1 MNLEVKT
8 SDKRTIVQACIVDVN
23 RQIYNHT
30 INAEVGKIAEDET
43 MQNNSKEALKRLLKV
58 KKAYEVVLEKL
69 EKEDGHDKET
79 VKK

>member
-1 MNLEVKT
+1 MNLEVNN
-8 SDKRTIVQACIVDVN
+8 SDKIKIARGCILDVN

-30 INAEVGKIAEDET
+30 INIEVGKIAEDET

-58 KKAYEVVLEKL
+58 KGAYEVVLEKL
-69 EKEDGHDKET
+69 EKEEGDDKET